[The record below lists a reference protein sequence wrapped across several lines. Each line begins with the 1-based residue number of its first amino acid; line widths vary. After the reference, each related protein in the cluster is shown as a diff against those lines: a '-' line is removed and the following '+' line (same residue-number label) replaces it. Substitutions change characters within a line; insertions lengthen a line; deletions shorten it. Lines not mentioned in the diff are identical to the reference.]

1 MAPVVSRPTARLL
14 RRLVPLAVLGLV
26 LGLAGAAF
34 RSERTHRAAA
44 EQVLRDDAGMAGTE
58 FIRRTAFD
66 VAFNGYQTVTTAL
79 LRSAADGSLALSPR
93 IPPQAR
99 ALVAHLLL
107 LEEGVA
113 RVVEGGTPP
122 PWLEAWA
129 RSELSSM
136 AREPGSFTVRHR
148 VEEGRAVT
156 LVLVPLG
163 PGGQRV
169 AAFDVN
175 LDAQRPFL
183 ERTLARGPLLPMV
196 IGDHQLTNAMM
207 NVAYLDPTGAVRLE
221 AGGLR
226 RPEWEVSVP
235 FGSWLDG
242 VLAGSTVRVSIDPAA
257 AWRLLPGGLPP
268 TQLPLLAFL
277 AAGAVAVLVL
287 SVRAD
292 GRERALTQAREDFVV
307 AVSHELRTPL
317 AQIRL
322 FTETVLLGRSR
333 SQAEQRRFLE
343 AAVRESIRLGRLVD
357 NVLAFSRSDR
367 GVLDVHPSPRRLAPL
382 IAQVTEAFQP
392 LASARRIHLALQLD
406 VAARAAVDEAGF
418 RRLLLNLLD
427 NAVKYGPEQA
437 EVTVR
442 LAQTAEDVELAVEDR
457 GPGIPERERESIFDP
472 FQRLD
477 RDRPS
482 GSPGTGL
489 GLALVRELA
498 VRHGGACR
506 IEDRAGGGARFVV
519 TLPRVEG
526 RGDPHVRSAEG
537 Q

>member
-1 MAPVVSRPTARLL
+1 
-14 RRLVPLAVLGLV
+14 
-26 LGLAGAAF
+26 
-34 RSERTHRAAA
+34 
-44 EQVLRDDAGMAGTE
+44 
-58 FIRRTAFD
+58 
-66 VAFNGYQTVTTAL
+66 
-79 LRSAADGSLALSPR
+79 
-93 IPPQAR
+93 
-99 ALVAHLLL
+99 
-107 LEEGVA
+107 
-113 RVVEGGTPP
+113 
-122 PWLEAWA
+122 
-129 RSELSSM
+129 
-136 AREPGSFTVRHR
+136 
-148 VEEGRAVT
+148 
-156 LVLVPLG
+156 
-163 PGGQRV
+163 
-169 AAFDVN
+169 
-175 LDAQRPFL
+175 
-183 ERTLARGPLLPMV
+183 
-196 IGDHQLTNAMM
+196 
-207 NVAYLDPTGAVRLE
+207 
-221 AGGLR
+221 
-226 RPEWEVSVP
+226 
-235 FGSWLDG
+235 
-242 VLAGSTVRVSIDPAA
+242 VRVSIDPAA